1 MTHHMK
7 DLLPWFALKHT
18 PGIGNYSFKRL
29 LDRFGSPEHVF
40 AASPE
45 ELIRIDGI
53 SSRIAAAVKVR
64 DISDFVKRDLD
75 IAAQRNVKI
84 VIMTDANYPSLLLQ
98 LPDPPPIIYVYGS
111 LDGDMNSIAVVG
123 SRSATDYGIST
134 ANKLSKELALRQLG
148 IVSGMA
154 KGIDTAAHKGALA
167 AGGKTIAVLGSGLS
181 RIYPAENEKLFHKIS
196 ENGAVISEF
205 PMMMRPDAR
214 NFPLRNRIICGMSLG
229 TVVVEAAERSGALIT
244 ARLAAEQGKEVF
256 AVPGSIRSKTS
267 RGAHSLLK
275 QGAKLVENA
284 DDVIE
289 ELPHFLM
296 ENINRKNTGKRDV
309 AKVACSLE
317 PDEELV
323 FTALESYPM
332 HIDSIVRKTGMDA
345 GKLSGILLQLELKGV
360 VHQSPGK
367 YFLGRGYS

>member
-1 MTHHMK
+1 MK

-40 AASPE
+40 SASSE
-45 ELIRIDGI
+45 ELVRIEGI

-64 DISDFVKRDLD
+64 DISDYVKRDLD
-75 IAAQRNVKI
+75 IAAQKNVKI

-123 SRSATDYGIST
+123 SRSATDYGISI
-134 ANKLSKELALRQLG
+134 ANELSKELALRQLG

-256 AVPGSIRSKTS
+256 AVPGSIKSKTS
-267 RGAHSLLK
+267 KGAHSLLK
-275 QGAKLVENA
+275 QGAKLVEDA
-284 DDVIE
+284 ADVIE

-296 ENINRKNTGKRDV
+296 ENGNRKNTGKRD
-309 AKVACSLE
+309 ALKVACSLE

-323 FTALESYPM
+323 FTALESYPI
-332 HIDSIVRKTGMDA
+332 HIDSIVRKIGMEA
-345 GKLSGILLQLELKGV
+345 GKLSGILLQLELKGI

-367 YFLGRGYS
+367 YFSGRG